1 MNKPKPNWKSFLVL
15 LTISISIVLMIMGP
29 TALDNYTDI
38 KVIGIVMDSFTNPSY
53 TNENKGIVIFASG
66 NNEKEILEDLRTI
79 YAVAYKIRRTER
91 ITVFIENKSNG
102 KLIVSSVQS
111 PEFRKVKWHKIKTYG
126 EFKEK
131 ANIIQK
137 DL

>member
-1 MNKPKPNWKSFLVL
+1 MNKPKPNWKSFFVL

-38 KVIGIVMDSFTNPSY
+38 KVTGIIMDSFTNPSY
-53 TNENKGIVIFASG
+53 TNEDKGIVIFASG
-66 NNEKEILEDLRTI
+66 NDEKEILEDLREI
-79 YAVAYKIRRTER
+79 YIVAYKIRRTES

-102 KLIVSSVQS
+102 KLIVSSVKS
-111 PEFRKVKWHKIKTYG
+111 PEFRKVKWHKIKTYN

-137 DL
+137 NL